1 MKKFSILLAL
11 LLVTGCSRRIENPG
25 PPQLTIL
32 EDAVIE
38 VNQEDFSEDQLRSCF
53 KATDYKG
60 RTLPAEN
67 VTFMTNVNISI
78 LGTSYIKIKAV
89 DDNGYYDIKTLKVT
103 TVDHTAP
110 TFRLPALTPVYL
122 LSEQPAFEAKGM
134 GIQLKDN
141 FNREQTLISNAHWKT
156 INPAMSVAGKLTMT
170 LSTADSSGNS
180 AETEVE
186 IIVTQDPLEKAQ
198 YLIDKLAN
206 ICQGSDDY
214 FIFGTNDGENQ
225 RTEIINY
232 DTLINE
238 LFTSE
243 GRNVL
248 ESSGFADRIL
258 KDGELVYWL
267 WNSVQENGYDY
278 IGTELSLQD
287 QDEETM
293 ELNAETSWLHEGQTI
308 TQKESLVLKKENG
321 VWKIDQFWFPFN
333 GPDTAQNPEP
343 SSSPAP
349 SASPSAA
356 PKN

>member
-11 LLVTGCSRRIENPG
+11 LLVTGCSQRIENPG

-38 VNQEDFSEDQLRSCF
+38 VNQEGFNEDQLRSCF
-53 KATDYKG
+53 KAVDYKG
-60 RTLPAEN
+60 KTLPDEN

-78 LGTSYIKIKAV
+78 LGTSYINIKAV

-110 TFRLPALTPVYL
+110 AFRLPALTPVYL
-122 LSEQPAFEAKGM
+122 LNEQPAFEAKGM

-141 FNREQTLISNAHWKT
+141 FNREQTLISNARWKT
-156 INPAMSVAGKLTMT
+156 IKPAMSVAGKLTMT
-170 LSTADSSGNS
+170 LSTADSSGNT
-180 AETEVE
+180 AEIDVE
-186 IIVTQDPLEKAQ
+186 ILVTQDPLEKAQ
-198 YLIDKLAN
+198 YLFDKLAN

-214 FIFGTNDGENQ
+214 FIFGANDGEHQ

-232 DTLINE
+232 DSLFDE
-238 LFTSE
+238 LFTPV
-243 GRNVL
+243 GRQL
-248 ESSGFADRIL
+248 MESSGFAERIL
-258 KDGELVYWL
+258 NDNELVYWL

-278 IGTELSLQD
+278 IGSELSLKNQD
-287 QDEETM
+287 DETM
-293 ELNAETSWLHEGQTI
+293 ELSAETTWLHEGQTV
-308 TQKESLVLKKENG
+308 TQTEPLVLKKENG
-321 VWKIDQFWFPFN
+321 IWKIDQFWYPFN
-333 GPDTAQNPEP
+333 GPDAAQNPEP
-343 SSSPAP
+343 SAVP